1 MSMDSDDDLLFDDD
15 LSDGESFSRTANGW
29 KMLIVDDEPEV
40 HSITKLVL
48 SDFSYKGRPA
58 QFLSAYSADDARR
71 ILKEESGIAVILLD
85 VVMET
90 DDAGLQLVRHIRE
103 ELRNRHVRIILRTG
117 QPGQAPERSV
127 ILEYDINDYKA
138 KTQLTAQQL
147 FTATVAALRSY
158 EDISAIEANR
168 RGLEKI
174 IEASASLFVARS
186 MKLFAAGVLTQ
197 LSGLLGA
204 PEEAMVCVQR
214 GSIYERPDGDGGGDD
229 ELYLLAASGPLEKRI
244 NEPAAEHLDPFT
256 MAAVLD
262 CLDARANIFEPDF
275 SALYMATGGGREIIV
290 VLRSDRPLS
299 PLDRRLVELF
309 CNKISLG
316 FANLHAF
323 EQLRRAHEG
332 AVAMLAD
339 LADRRAHEPPDP
351 TLRVAELA
359 ERIARRMRAKG
370 DGGGEIDEAFLD
382 AIGLAAILHDV
393 GNAHIDPAVLGKAGP
408 LTPQERRHIETHP
421 VSGAALLERAAQV
434 SGPSGYLSM
443 ACDIARCHHE
453 RWDGAGYP
461 DGAAGTGIPLAARI
475 VAVADCYDAMTRDRP
490 WRPAL
495 PHHTAVAEIAAGS
508 GAQFDPVAAKAFLD
522 IADRLLDD

>member
-1 MSMDSDDDLLFDDD
+1 MAMDNDDDLLFDDD
-15 LSDGESFSRTANGW
+15 LTDGESFSRTANGW

-58 QFLSAYSADDARR
+58 QFLSAYSADEARR
-71 ILKEESGIAVILLD
+71 ILREESGVAVILLD

-147 FTATVAALRSY
+147 FTTTVAALRSY

-174 IEASASLFVARS
+174 IEASSSLFVARS

-214 GSIYERPDGDGGGDD
+214 GSIYERPDGDGDD

-244 NEPAAEHLDPFT
+244 NEPAAEHLDPFA

-275 SALYMATGGGREIIV
+275 SALYMATGGGREIVV

-309 CNKISLG
+309 CDKISLG
-316 FANLHAF
+316 FSNLHAF

-332 AVAMLAD
+332 TAAMLAD

-370 DGGGEIDEAFLD
+370 DGGDDINEAFLD

-393 GNAHIDPAVLGKAGP
+393 GNAHIDPAILGKTGP
-408 LTPQERRHIETHP
+408 LTPQERRHVETHP
-421 VSGAALLERAAQV
+421 VTGAALLERAAKV
-434 SGPSGYLSM
+434 SGASAYLSM

-461 DGAAGTGIPLAARI
+461 DGLAGTGIPLAARI

-490 WRPAL
+490 WRAAL
-495 PHHTAVAEIAAGS
+495 PHHAAVAEIAAGA

-522 IADRLLDD
+522 IADRLLED

>member
-1 MSMDSDDDLLFDDD
+1 MTNDDELLFEDESMDDAPGGRS
-15 LSDGESFSRTANGW
+15 AVGW

-48 SDFSYKGRPA
+48 SDFAYKGRPA
-58 QFLSAYSADDARR
+58 TFLSAYSADDARR
-71 ILKEESGIAVILLD
+71 ILREESNIAVILLD

-147 FTATVAALRSY
+147 FTTTVAALRSY
-158 EDISAIEANR
+158 EDIAAIEANR

-197 LSGLLGA
+197 LAGLLGA
-204 PEEAMVCVQR
+204 SEEAVVCVQR
-214 GSIYERPDGDGGGDD
+214 GSIYERGDGDG
-229 ELYLLAASGPLEKRI
+229 EMYLLAASGPLEKRI
-244 NEPAAEHLDPFT
+244 NEPAADHLDPFT
-256 MAAVLD
+256 MAAALD

-275 SALYMATGGGREIIV
+275 SALYLSPGGGREIV
-290 VLRSDRPLS
+290 VVVRSDRPLS
-299 PLDRRLVELF
+299 VLDRRLMELF
-309 CNKISLG
+309 CDKISLG

-332 AVAMLAD
+332 ATAVLAD
-339 LADRRAHEPPDP
+339 LADQRIDAPGD
-351 TLRVAELA
+351 VALGVA
-359 ERIARRMRAKG
+359 KLSERIARRMRANG
-370 DGGGEIDEAFLD
+370 DGGEEVDEAFID

-393 GNAHIDPAVLGKAGP
+393 GNARIDPNVLNKPGR
-408 LTPQERRHIETHP
+408 LTPEERRQVETHP
-421 VSGAALLERAAQV
+421 IAGAALLERATHIG
-434 SGPSGYLSM
+434 SDSSYLRM

-453 RWDGAGYP
+453 RWNGEGYP
-461 DGAAGTGIPLAARI
+461 DGLAGRAIPLAARI
-475 VAVADCYDAMTRDRP
+475 VAVADSYDAMVRPRP
-490 WRPAL
+490 WRRAMT
-495 PHHTAVAEIAAGS
+495 HAQAVAEIAAGS
-508 GAQFDPVAAKAFLD
+508 GRGYDPAAAQAFLE
-522 IADRLLDD
+522 IADDIVET